1 MKRDVSA
8 MQKTM
13 HKIARDSLLS
23 LEVYARQRKEFRAKV
38 MAHKRDR
45 TIHLGAHVTLIFEDE
60 LTLRYQV
67 QEMLRIERTFEEQG
81 IQDELDVYNPLI
93 PDGRNLKATMMIE
106 YVDAEERKHAL
117 SKLKGIEDR
126 VWVQVEGCARIYA
139 IADEDLEREN
149 EEKTSAVH
157 FLRFE
162 LNDGMAR
169 ALKYGVGL
177 AFGVD
182 HPNYQAEVSTVT
194 AGVRASLAQD
204 LD

>member
-1 MKRDVSA
+1 MH
-8 MQKTM
+8 KTM

-23 LEVYARQRKEFRAKV
+23 LETYARQRKEFRARV

-45 TIHLGAHVTLIFEDE
+45 TVHLGAHVTLIFEDE

-67 QEMLRIERTFEEQG
+67 QEMLRIERTFEEQD

-106 YVDAEERKHAL
+106 YADAEERKHAL

-126 VWVQVEGCARIYA
+126 VWVQAEGCARIYA

-162 LNDGMAR
+162 LDDEMAR

-177 AFGVD
+177 ALGVD
-182 HPNYQAEVSTVT
+182 HPNYQAEVSAVA
-194 AGVRASLAQD
+194 AGVRASLTQD
-204 LD
+204 LH

>member
-1 MKRDVSA
+1 MNA
-8 MQKTM
+8 MQKAM
-13 HKIARDSLLS
+13 RKISRDSLLS
-23 LEVYARQRKEFRAKV
+23 LEAYARQRDEFRARV

-45 TIHLGAHVTLIFEDE
+45 TVHLGAHVTLIFEDE

-81 IQDELDVYNPLI
+81 IQDELDAYNPLV

-106 YVDAEERKHAL
+106 YADADERKQEL

-126 VWVQVEGCARIYA
+126 VWIQVEGCARSYA

-162 LNDGMAR
+162 LNDEMAR

-177 AFGVD
+177 ALGVD
-182 HPNYQAEVSTVT
+182 HPNYEAELGSVA